1 MLNIEMPYINKNLE
15 NKKCLQDPG
24 GGEVGQMLV
33 KGNPTRWS
41 TSLLRDDPAIF
52 APYLTANLTIP
63 KNVITPLVTPN
74 ISLDAA
80 TTTPRAFEIFNVLG
94 ENVTNKKIFVL
105 VTYSIVFAGNNQ
117 GERQFW
123 IQTSASTT
131 RSGMITQDGASDGNV
146 LAGAVMLGLDIG
158 ESAAFY
164 VFHDSNMDVDLQGG
178 ALTDARISKWQTALV
193 N

>member
-1 MLNIEMPYINKNLE
+1 MPCSSKNLE
-15 NKKCLQDPG
+15 NAKSLQEPAS
-24 GGEVGQMLV
+24 GGEVGQILV

-63 KNVITPLVTPN
+63 KDTITPLATTN
-74 ISLDAA
+74 ISLDAD

-94 ENVTNKKIFVL
+94 QNVTNKKIFVL
-105 VTYSIVFAGNNQ
+105 VTYSIIFAGDNQ

-123 IQTSASTT
+123 VQTSTSTT
-131 RSGMITQDGASDGNV
+131 RYGMITQVGTNDGNV
-146 LAGAVMLGLDIG
+146 LAGACMLGLGVG

-164 VFHDSNMDVDLQGG
+164 VYQDSNSDVDLVGG
-178 ALTDARISKWQTALV
+178 ALTDTRISKWQTALV